1 VGEVVTPA
9 VCDPKSDEA
18 LDTLIGLATDY
29 AGWTE
34 QDARYLI
41 DKIDR
46 IQEAG
51 TWPKRLKGGPKTWE
65 RFCSQVLKYDSDY
78 FDRIRDG
85 IQVLESKGIHRP
97 TIGQAERA
105 VKVASEAEAARM
117 AAMENAATDPLPHQE
132 IGNGKSGPGRGNKTG
147 VINTRFVRGSSNVDY
162 LAARIARD
170 HPDILKRMKAGE
182 YRSVL
187 AAAKDAGIVKEK
199 IQVPKEPEG
208 AARLLLKHF
217 GAKQIKELIR
227 LLSEGLK

>member
-1 VGEVVTPA
+1 VGEIVTPA

-65 RFCSQVLKYDSDY
+65 RFCSRVLKYDSDY

-85 IQVLESKGIHRP
+85 IQVLETKGIHHP
-97 TIGQAERA
+97 TIG
-105 VKVASEAEAARM
+105 EAEAETVTDLAI
-117 AAMENAATDPLPHQE
+117 NATPLPAHGE
-132 IGNGKSGPGRGNKTG
+132 IGNGRSSVDSVKSTCGGNDSKYL
-147 VINTRFVRGSSNVDY
+147 VD
-162 LAARIARD
+162 RIARD
-170 HPDILKRMKAGE
+170 RPDILERMKAGE
-182 YRSVL
+182 YRSVR